1 MSLLNGSAAKARE
14 VLDYCLSSESPEVR
28 SKVYEIVNSSGL
40 EPDDPLFLVL
50 VLTGQMRV
58 LLEAAPEQ
66 LNQLLINWKQES
78 ASSLAEI
85 MSAVSLIKQTQ
96 QEQAD
101 VIKGELLNVSQQ
113 CVSDIKRAGMATT
126 SAIADANSETWSQVQ
141 QTQRQNEKLF
151 ESVKRLEAKI
161 EADTQRNTENMIA
174 LMEWVN
180 KTTQRQETVNQQTT
194 NSLAEIGK
202 IQRNKVWL
210 RIADAFWSLPALVA
224 LGLIW
229 IGGTWMIAS
238 KKYNSPNTVFGR
250 NLVEWNI
257 DRLNHCYDTDNPKCT
272 VWIVSPDSPK
282 REGAE

>member
-1 MSLLNGSAAKARE
+1 LRLHFLARTF
-14 VLDYCLSSESPEVR
+14 Y
-28 SKVYEIVNSSGL
+28 
-40 EPDDPLFLVL
+40 F
-50 VLTGQMRV
+50 
-58 LLEAAPEQ
+58 
-66 LNQLLINWKQES
+66 
-78 ASSLAEI
+78 
-85 MSAVSLIKQTQ
+85 
-96 QEQAD
+96 
-101 VIKGELLNVSQQ
+101 
-113 CVSDIKRAGMATT
+113 
-126 SAIADANSETWSQVQ
+126 
-141 QTQRQNEKLF
+141 RQNEKLF

-257 DRLNHCYDTDNPKCT
+257 DRLNHCQETNNPKCT
-272 VWIVSPDSPK
+272 LWRVPPGSPL
-282 REGAE
+282 RQE

>member
-14 VLDYCLSSESPEVR
+14 VLDFCLASESPTVR

-40 EPDDPLFLVL
+40 EPSDPLFLVL

-141 QTQRQNEKLF
+141 QTQRQNGGNRRF
-151 ESVKRLEAKI
+151 VRRSA
-161 EADTQRNTENMIA
+161 ACSRNH
-174 LMEWVN
+174 
-180 KTTQRQETVNQQTT
+180 
-194 NSLAEIGK
+194 
-202 IQRNKVWL
+202 
-210 RIADAFWSLPALVA
+210 LP
-224 LGLIW
+224 ICFS
-229 IGGTWMIAS
+229 AS
-238 KKYNSPNTVFGR
+238 QFP
-250 NLVEWNI
+250 
-257 DRLNHCYDTDNPKCT
+257 
-272 VWIVSPDSPK
+272 
-282 REGAE
+282 